1 MKLPECN
8 FSTYIFVVTGMSY
21 ITDSSGTSKVVKAH
35 EEIFTQ
41 HGIGYVVMFPISRS
55 RGQGVEW
62 KCQTTGCYGLV
73 IDGTFAGVFT
83 AREVLN
89 TLLDLQEDGK
99 RCIGVLIH
107 HIIRND
113 LHEIKAIVSRIRRV
127 PVVYYLHDFYTC
139 CINPNMLKN
148 DSISCVNG
156 GVSSKGCVYYEKRK
170 AHLQS
175 IHDFF
180 EPLKKRL
187 LFAAPSEY
195 VKNRW
200 VRYYPEYKDK
210 VRVIPHQ
217 KGVGKYSGNK
227 EPIEE
232 SDPVRIGFVGAQKH
246 IKGWDIFK
254 KIVSALRDKG
264 YNYKYYYFGNA
275 VEQLPD
281 VTNVQVD
288 IATMG
293 KDAMIQALRKN
304 EIAVVFLVSIWGET
318 YSYTM
323 YEAHAANSFILTMQ
337 SSGNIAY
344 TVEHEKWGQVFGSEE
359 ELIMDLTKEDS
370 FRNTVNEWRS
380 NAIPG
385 AETYED
391 NDEIVKLFPVKHNG
405 EIAWITRR
413 ENLTQQIKRAVLNE
427 IFKLTRMRKNE

>member
-21 ITDSSGTSKVVKAH
+21 IIDSSGTSKVVKAD

-41 HGIGYVVMFPISRS
+41 HGTGYVVMFPISRS
-55 RGQGVEW
+55 RGQGSEW

-73 IDGTFAGVFT
+73 INGTFAGVFT

-89 TLLDLQEDGK
+89 VLLDLQEDGK

-113 LHEIKAIVSRIRRV
+113 LREIKAIVRRIKRV

-148 DSISCVNG
+148 DSLSCVDG
-156 GVSSKGCVYYEKRK
+156 GVSCEGCVYYEKRK

-180 EPLKKRL
+180 ETLKKRL

-200 VRYYPEYKDK
+200 IRYYPEYQDK
-210 VRVIPHQ
+210 VKVIPHQ
-217 KGVGKYSGNK
+217 KAIGKYSGNK
-227 EPIEE
+227 EPIEGPE
-232 SDPVRIGFVGAQKH
+232 PIKIGFVGAQKH
-246 IKGWDIFK
+246 IKGWDIYK
-254 KIVSALRDKG
+254 KIVSELWENG
-264 YNYKYYYFGNA
+264 CNYKYYYFGNA
-275 VEQLPD
+275 VEQLPG
-281 VTNVQVD
+281 VTNIQVD

-293 KDAMIQALRKN
+293 KDAMIQVLRKN
-304 EIAVVFLVSIWGET
+304 KIAVVFLVSIWGET

-344 TVEHEKWGQVFGSEE
+344 TIEYEKWGQVF
-359 ELIMDLTKEDS
+359 
-370 FRNTVNEWRS
+370 
-380 NAIPG
+380 
-385 AETYED
+385 
-391 NDEIVKLFPVKHNG
+391 
-405 EIAWITRR
+405 
-413 ENLTQQIKRAVLNE
+413 
-427 IFKLTRMRKNE
+427 